1 MKGWLPGGRKEELMR
16 VETELHAKRKQQFV
30 DQVDVYPV
38 SCERLCSGCNDKE
51 WLDAVLAG
59 GARIV
64 QLRDKDSEDR
74 QLLAKAR
81 YFREQTRRA
90 GALFLVNDRVD
101 IAMLADADGLHV
113 GQKDL
118 PAGELRRLVP
128 DMIIGVSCNTEDQA
142 RELGR
147 LEEQGKL
154 AASYYNIGPIYRTET
169 KEGLSTFIGP
179 EAIGRF
185 SRHCSLPFTVM
196 GGIKS
201 VHIPELVTAGAYR
214 IAVVTAINQQ
224 EDMAAATRYWSNE
237 IRAALG
243 GRDG

>member
-1 MKGWLPGGRKEELMR
+1 MS
-16 VETELHAKRKQQFV
+16 VESELHSKRMQQFV
-30 DQVDVYPV
+30 DEVDVYPV
-38 SCERLCSGCNDKE
+38 SCERLCRGRSDKQ

-74 QLLAKAR
+74 HLLAKAR

-118 PAGELRRLVP
+118 PAEELRQLVP
-128 DMIIGVSCNTEDQA
+128 DMIIGVSCNTEEQA

-147 LEEQGKL
+147 LEQQGLL
-154 AASYYNIGPIYRTET
+154 AASYYNIGPIYQTGT
-169 KEGLSTFIGP
+169 KEGLAAFIGV

-185 SRHCSLPFTVM
+185 SRYCSLPFTVM
-196 GGIKS
+196 GGIKPQ
-201 VHIPELVTAGAYR
+201 HIQELTAAGAR
-214 IAVVTAINQQ
+214 HIAVVTAISQQ
-224 EDMAAATRYWSNE
+224 DDMAAATRLWSKE
-237 IRAALG
+237 IRAARTEKNG
-243 GRDG
+243 

>member
-1 MKGWLPGGRKEELMR
+1 M
-16 VETELHAKRKQQFV
+16 ETGSRLHTKRMEQFV
-30 DQVDVYPV
+30 GSVDIYPV
-38 SCERLCSGCNDKE
+38 SCEELCLGRTDKQ
-51 WLDAVLAG
+51 WLEAVLAG
-59 GARIV
+59 GTKIV
-64 QLRDKDSEDR
+64 QLRDKHSEDR

-90 GALFLVNDRVD
+90 GALFMVNDRVD

-118 PAGELRRLVP
+118 PAEELRRLVP
-128 DMIIGVSCNTEDQA
+128 DMIIGVSCNTEEQA
-142 RELGR
+142 RALGR
-147 LEEQGKL
+147 LEQQGEL

-196 GGIKS
+196 GGIKIE
-201 VHIPELVTAGAYR
+201 HIPELVTAGARR
-214 IAVVTAINQQ
+214 IAVVTAISKQ
-224 EDMAAATRYWSNE
+224 EDMIHATRQWRE
-237 IRAALG
+237 KIHAAMG
-243 GRDG
+243 EQNG

>member
-1 MKGWLPGGRKEELMR
+1 MVAEG
-16 VETELHAKRKQQFV
+16 KQYAERMLRFV
-30 DQVDVYPV
+30 DRVDIYPV
-38 SCERLCSGCNDKE
+38 SCERLCSRGSDKQ

-59 GARIV
+59 GAAVV

-74 QLLAKAR
+74 ELLAKAR

-90 GALFLVNDRVD
+90 GALFIVNDRLD

-118 PAGELRRLVP
+118 PAEELRRLVP
-128 DMIIGVSCNTEDQA
+128 DMIIGVSCNTEEQA
-142 RELGR
+142 YDLGLQEKR
-147 LEEQGKL
+147 GEL
-154 AASYYNIGPIYRTET
+154 AASYYNIGPIYRTGT

-179 EAIGRF
+179 EAIARF

-201 VHIPELVTAGAYR
+201 VHIPELVTAGACR

-224 EDMAAATRYWSNE
+224 EDMAAATRDLRGE
-237 IRAALG
+237 IRTALG
-243 GRDG
+243 VGDG

>member
-1 MKGWLPGGRKEELMR
+1 MIND
-16 VETELHAKRKQQFV
+16 ETPLHVKRMEQFV

-38 SCERLCSGCNDKE
+38 SCERLCSGRSDKQ
-51 WLDAVLAG
+51 WLDAVLSG

-101 IAMLADADGLHV
+101 IAILADADGLHV

-118 PAGELRRLVP
+118 PARELRRLVP
-128 DMIIGVSCNTEDQA
+128 DMIIGVSCNSEDQA

-147 LEEQGKL
+147 LEQRGLL
-154 AASYYNIGPIYRTET
+154 AASYYNIGPIYRTGT
-169 KEGLSTFIGP
+169 KEGLAGFIGP
-179 EAIGRF
+179 EAINRF

-196 GGIKS
+196 GGIKT
-201 VHIPELVTAGAYR
+201 VHISELVSGGARR
-214 IAVVTAINQQ
+214 IAVVTAISQQ
-224 EDMAAATRYWSNE
+224 VDMMLATRQWSRD

-243 GRDG
+243 EYNG

>member
-1 MKGWLPGGRKEELMR
+1 M
-16 VETELHAKRKQQFV
+16 QQFV
-30 DQVDVYPV
+30 GSVDIYPV
-38 SCERLCSGCNDKE
+38 SCEKLCMGRSDKE
-51 WLDAVLAG
+51 WLEGVIAG
-59 GARIV
+59 GAQIV
-64 QLRDKDSEDR
+64 QLRDKHSEDR

-90 GALFLVNDRVD
+90 GVLFMVNDRVD

-118 PAGELRRLVP
+118 PAEELRRLVP
-128 DMIIGVSCNTEDQA
+128 DMIIGVSCNTEEQA

-147 LEEQGKL
+147 LEQQGKL
-154 AASYYNIGPIYRTET
+154 AASYYNIGPIYRTGT

-196 GGIKS
+196 GGIKLEHVS
-201 VHIPELVTAGAYR
+201 DLVTAGARR
-214 IAVVTAINQQ
+214 IAVVTAISQQ
-224 EDMAAATRYWSNE
+224 KNMMQATRQWCE
-237 IRAALG
+237 KIHAALG
-243 GRDG
+243 E

>member
-1 MKGWLPGGRKEELMR
+1 MNGDTRSYAEL
-16 VETELHAKRKQQFV
+16 LQQFV
-30 DQVDVYPV
+30 DQVDIYPV
-38 SCERLCSGCNDKE
+38 SCERLCSGRSDKE

-81 YFREQTRRA
+81 YFREQTRKA

-101 IAMLADADGLHV
+101 IAMLARADGLHV

-118 PAGELRRLVP
+118 PAEELRRLVP
-128 DMIIGVSCNTEDQA
+128 DMIIGVSCNTEQQA
-142 RELGR
+142 RELGV
-147 LEEQGKL
+147 LEQQGKC
-154 AASYYNIGPIYRTET
+154 AASYYNIGPLYPTET
-169 KEGLSTFIGP
+169 KEGLVEFIGP
-179 EAIGRF
+179 EAIARF

-196 GGIKS
+196 GGIKRR
-201 VHIPELVTAGAYR
+201 HISELVESGARR
-214 IAVVTAINQQ
+214 IAVVTAISLQ
-224 EDMAAATRYWSNE
+224 EEMAAETRRWSRE

-243 GRDG
+243 E

>member
-1 MKGWLPGGRKEELMR
+1 MNENEPLFNGATALYAERM
-16 VETELHAKRKQQFV
+16 QQFINE
-30 DQVDVYPV
+30 VDVYPV
-38 SCERLCSGCNDKE
+38 SCERLCSGGSDKE

-118 PAGELRRLVP
+118 PVEELRRLVP
-128 DMIIGVSCNTEDQA
+128 DMIIGLSCNTEEQA
-142 RELGR
+142 IVLGR
-147 LEEQGKL
+147 LEQQGKP
-154 AASYYNIGPIYRTET
+154 AASYYNIGPIYRTGT

-179 EAIGRF
+179 EAIARF

-196 GGIKS
+196 GGIKQA
-201 VHIPELVTAGAYR
+201 HIQELVTAGARR

-224 EDMAAATRYWSNE
+224 QDMARATRQWRRQINM
-237 IRAALG
+237 ALG
-243 GRDG
+243 ENDG

>member
-1 MKGWLPGGRKEELMR
+1 MNN
-16 VETELHAKRKQQFV
+16 ETQLHAQRMRRFT
-30 DQVDVYPV
+30 DEVDVYPV
-38 SCERLCSGCNDKE
+38 SCEKLCAGRSDKQ

-64 QLRDKDSEDR
+64 QLRDKHSEDR

-81 YFREQTRRA
+81 YFRAETRRA

-101 IAMLADADGLHV
+101 IALLADADGLHV

-118 PAGELRRLVP
+118 PAEELRQLAP
-128 DMIIGVSCNTEDQA
+128 DMIIGVSCNTEEQA

-147 LEEQGKL
+147 LEQTGKL
-154 AASYYNIGPIYRTET
+154 AASYYNIGPIYQTGT
-169 KEGLSTFIGP
+169 KEGLVRFIGP
-179 EAIGRF
+179 EAIGQY

-201 VHIPELVTAGAYR
+201 RHIPELATAGAR
-214 IAVVTAINQQ
+214 RFAVVTAISQA
-224 EDMAAATRYWSNE
+224 EDMMRETRKWCRAVLAA
-237 IRAALG
+237 G
-243 GRDG
+243 GGNNG

>member
-1 MKGWLPGGRKEELMR
+1 MNGEMQSYAELLQR
-16 VETELHAKRKQQFV
+16 FIE
-30 DQVDVYPV
+30 QVDIYPV
-38 SCERLCSGCNDKE
+38 SCERLCSGRSDKE

-81 YFREQTRRA
+81 YFRKQTSKA

-101 IAMLADADGLHV
+101 IAMLARADGLHV

-118 PAGELRRLVP
+118 PVEELRRLAP

-142 RELGR
+142 RELGA
-147 LEEQGKL
+147 LEKQGKCE
-154 AASYYNIGPIYRTET
+154 ASYYNIGPIYPTGT
-169 KEGLSTFIGP
+169 KEGLAEFIGP
-179 EAIGRF
+179 QAIARF

-196 GGIKS
+196 GGIKRQN
-201 VHIPELVTAGAYR
+201 IPELVAAGASR
-214 IAVVTAINQQ
+214 IAVVTAISLK
-224 EDMAAATRYWSNE
+224 EDMAVETRQLGSE
-237 IRAALG
+237 IRRARGEL
-243 GRDG
+243 DG